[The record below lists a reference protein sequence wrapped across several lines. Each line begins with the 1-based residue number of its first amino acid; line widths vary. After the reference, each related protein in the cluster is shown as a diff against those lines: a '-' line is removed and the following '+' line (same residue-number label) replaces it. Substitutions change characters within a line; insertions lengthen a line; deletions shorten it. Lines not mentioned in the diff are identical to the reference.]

1 MARLSAIFVGL
12 CVLAP
17 SVADA
22 EEPRLM
28 RDDVPWAL
36 HPGDDLDKTPFERL
50 YGVAE
55 EDLADVDAFWDGN
68 LLYTK
73 DSGAREVLEQ
83 QGLPPQ
89 HAVSYEA
96 SPGVLYVAM
105 NGVTLTGPCGAG
117 GETANAAK
125 KCSALVDAE
134 TSFPPAGSGG
144 QQAALFNQLA
154 DYYEPFDIVL
164 TTSEPPEW
172 MPYTMAVIGG
182 SAGNA
187 GQPGGVCGVANVQC
201 DGLRRNHVSLTFP
214 GSCGGSAETAAQ
226 ETAHNWGLE
235 HTDNTTDLLY
245 PFNTGG
251 FKTFVDDCM
260 DISHATGDGVTQCD
274 YIHEEY
280 CPGGG
285 GEQQNTYQELLG
297 VFGPRTPDNQAPSIV
312 EMSPPDG
319 STFTTADS
327 FTVSARIEENSN
339 FVAVRWE
346 LQGGDTTLTRCSNNV
361 CDQDFNA
368 GVGFDP
374 NEVDWDFTTLTTPPA
389 GEYTLTFEVLDA
401 YGGYDTQTI
410 TVTVTEAEGSGS
422 GDPTGSGDETGDETD
437 GPDGGTGGETDG
449 NASDPGSDSD
459 STPGGGSNGG
469 PDDDDATDTDSV
481 GGMGDDGGGDEG
493 CACSHRQSGATGF
506 LALVLFGLTLRR
518 RRAA

>member
-1 MARLSAIFVGL
+1 
-12 CVLAP
+12 
-17 SVADA
+17 
-22 EEPRLM
+22 M

-50 YGVAE
+50 CGVAE
-55 EDLADVDAFWDGN
+55 EDLREVDAFWDGN

-89 HAVSYEA
+89 HAIAYEA

-134 TSFPPAGSGG
+134 TSFPAAGNAG

-245 PFNTGG
+245 PYNTGG

-297 VFGPRTPDNQAPSIV
+297 VFGPRTPDDQAPSIV
-312 EMSPPDG
+312 EITPPDG
-319 STFTTADS
+319 STFTTDDA

-374 NEVDWDFTTLTTPPA
+374 SEVDWDFTTLTSPPP
-389 GEYTLTFEVLDA
+389 GEYTFTFEVLDA
-401 YGGYDTQTI
+401 YGGYDTQTS
-410 TVTVTEAEGSGS
+410 TVTVTQGRGSG
-422 GDPTGSGDETGDETD
+422 GDPTGGGDETGDPTA
-437 GPDGGTGGETDG
+437 GPGGTGSGTDDG
-449 NASDPGSDSD
+449 QGSGSASASDSAPGGEGSGGSDDDGTDTDTAGASGEGEGG
-459 STPGGGSNGG
+459 GGGS
-469 PDDDDATDTDSV
+469 
-481 GGMGDDGGGDEG
+481 G
-493 CACSHRQSGATGF
+493 CSNRPQGTHGF
-506 LALVLFGLTLRR
+506 LALALLGLTLRR
-518 RRAA
+518 RRRG

>member
-1 MARLSAIFVGL
+1 
-12 CVLAP
+12 
-17 SVADA
+17 
-22 EEPRLM
+22 M
-28 RDDVPWAL
+28 REDVPWAL
-36 HPGDDLDKTPFERL
+36 HPGDDLDKTPFERI

-55 EDLADVDAFWDGN
+55 EDLPAVDAFWDGN
-68 LLYTK
+68 LLYTQG
-73 DSGAREVLEQ
+73 SGARSVLEQ
-83 QGLPPQ
+83 QGLEPQ
-89 HAVSYEA
+89 HAIAYEA

-105 NGVTLTGPCGAG
+105 NGVTLTGPCPSG

-134 TSFPPAGSGG
+134 TSFPAAGGAS

-187 GQPGGVCGVANVQC
+187 DQPDGVCGVANVQC

-214 GSCGGSAETAAQ
+214 GSCGGSAATAAQ

-245 PFNTGG
+245 PYNTGG

-260 DISHATGDGVTQCD
+260 DISHATGNGVTQCD

-280 CPGGG
+280 CPLGG

-297 VFGPRTPDNQAPSIV
+297 VFGPRTPDSQAPSIV
-312 EMSPPDG
+312 EMSPADG
-319 STFTTADS
+319 AVFTTADS

-346 LQGGDTTLTRCSNNV
+346 LQGGETTLTRCSNNV
-361 CDQDFNA
+361 CDQDFNT

-374 NEVDWDFTTLTTPPA
+374 NGVDWDFTTLTMPPA
-389 GEYTLTFEVLDA
+389 GEYTFTFEVLDA
-401 YGGYDTQTI
+401 YGGYDTQSV
-410 TVTVTEAEGSGS
+410 TVTVNEAGGSES
-422 GDPTGSGDETGDETD
+422 GDPAGSSTGDETG
-437 GPDGGTGGETDG
+437 GPIGGTGDDT
-449 NASDPGSDSD
+449 NASDPGSDS
-459 STPGGGSNGG
+459 TPGGNDEGG
-469 PDDDDATDTDSV
+469 DDDDDGAATDSA
-481 GGMGDDGGGDEG
+481 GGSGDEGGGGEG
-493 CACSHRQSGATGF
+493 CACSHRSPGGRFGTQGF
-506 LALVLFGLTLRR
+506 LALMLSGLTLRR
-518 RRAA
+518 RRVA